1 MSFPVVRRPRP
12 SYGAPPS
19 VEDLPF
25 VLSRDALVTRDP
37 ALIQAGLDAYLSQEQ
52 ERDSYGSAI
61 GPYALPQK
69 MQFQQWKTPPM
80 TGYANRPRHADP
92 YAPAAAFM
100 EVRRIQLERERDL
113 IRANNFEDPY
123 PIEHAAYDRRM
134 SDLYAPV
141 DTREVLFRD
150 APAEGHPIPPYPGE
164 NTTTVLLGE
173 DEELGPYTQGIQ
185 LRMAEIRA
193 QQERLFGLILTNIE
207 ER

>member
-37 ALIQAGLDAYLSQEQ
+37 DLIRAGIEAFQGQEQ
-52 ERDSYGSAI
+52 ARGIYGETL

-92 YAPAAAFM
+92 YAPAAALM
-100 EVRRIQLERERDL
+100 EVRAIQLERERDL
-113 IRANNFEDPY
+113 IQANGFRHSY
-123 PIEHAAYDRRM
+123 PIEHAGFDRRM
-134 SDLYAPV
+134 SDRYAPV

-150 APAEGHPIPPYPGE
+150 APADGHPIPPYPGE
-164 NTTTVLLGE
+164 STTEVLLNE

-193 QQERLFGLILTNIE
+193 QQARLFGLIFSNIE

>member
-1 MSFPVVRRPRP
+1 
-12 SYGAPPS
+12 

-25 VLSRDALVTRDP
+25 VLSRDALATRDP
-37 ALIQAGLDAYLSQEQ
+37 ELIQAGLDAYLNQEQ
-52 ERDSYGSAI
+52 ERDEYGAAI

-92 YAPAAAFM
+92 YAPAAALM
-100 EVRRIQLERERDL
+100 EVRRIQLEREVEL
-113 IRANNFEDPY
+113 IQANNFQDPY
-123 PIEHAAYDRRM
+123 PIERAGFDRRM
-134 SDLYAPV
+134 SDRYAPV

-150 APAEGHPIPPYPGE
+150 GPPEGHPIPPYPGE
-164 NTTTVLLGE
+164 NVTTVLLNE

-185 LRMAEIRA
+185 LRMAEIRE
-193 QQERLFGLILTNIE
+193 QQGRLFNLILTNIE